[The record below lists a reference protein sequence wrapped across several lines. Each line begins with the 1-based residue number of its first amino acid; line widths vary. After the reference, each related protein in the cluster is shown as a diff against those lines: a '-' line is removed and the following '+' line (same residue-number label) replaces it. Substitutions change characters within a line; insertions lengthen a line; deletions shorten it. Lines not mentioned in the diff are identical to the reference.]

1 MQDSGKKK
9 KEKKKEKKDFA
20 LHLPP
25 NRHHRRKAAL
35 AAAAKAAAATA
46 AQTTELP
53 NAVESFLGNGM
64 CRRSPAEPA
73 LNSPGPRVKKH
84 IPKLNV
90 PNAPALHREGK
101 VAP

>member
-9 KEKKKEKKDFA
+9 KEKKKKEKKDFA

-35 AAAAKAAAATA
+35 AAAAKAAAAT
-46 AQTTELP
+46 TELP
-53 NAVESFLGNGM
+53 NAVESFLGNGI

-73 LNSPGPRVKKH
+73 LNSPGLRVKKH